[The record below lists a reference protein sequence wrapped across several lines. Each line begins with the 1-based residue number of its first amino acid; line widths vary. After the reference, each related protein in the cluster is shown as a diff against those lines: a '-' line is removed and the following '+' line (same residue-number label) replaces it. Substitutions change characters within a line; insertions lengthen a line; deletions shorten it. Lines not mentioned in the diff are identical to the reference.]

1 MGSVAIPVGVL
12 AIASGLWE
20 GGVWLLSFWFRIVD
34 QSFLRVAS
42 YRDLLGDDGLV
53 WTVIGVVE
61 GLGLVGCLCPLR
73 RRHRPGGAVLRLI
86 RR

>member
-1 MGSVAIPVGVL
+1 M
-12 AIASGLWE
+12 ASKFL
-20 GGVWLLSFWFRIVD
+20 VPDRD

-73 RRHRPGGAVLRLI
+73 QRHRPGGPSCV
-86 RR
+86 